1 MSAGTLAEESRGPAG
16 VRGTA
21 EHLWLVTQRPS
32 AVRNQRDVQ
41 GSNRHRVKGCNEIAW
56 CTQWEGRAPVE
67 EKLDVRQ

>member
-1 MSAGTLAEESRGPAG
+1 
-16 VRGTA
+16 VD
-21 EHLWLVTQRPS
+21 LWLVTQRPS

-67 EKLDVRQ
+67 EKLDMRQ